1 MLSQIGL
8 MIVIVAWLIQYIS
21 LTKKSGKISPMFLIF
36 YGVGISFLVIDGFNN
51 GLRELSYLNTIALVA
66 ALLVYTK
73 TPKK

>member
-8 MIVIVAWLIQYIS
+8 MVIIIAWIWQYIS
-21 LTKKSGKISPMFLIF
+21 LTKKSGKISPLFIML

-73 TPKK
+73 TSKK